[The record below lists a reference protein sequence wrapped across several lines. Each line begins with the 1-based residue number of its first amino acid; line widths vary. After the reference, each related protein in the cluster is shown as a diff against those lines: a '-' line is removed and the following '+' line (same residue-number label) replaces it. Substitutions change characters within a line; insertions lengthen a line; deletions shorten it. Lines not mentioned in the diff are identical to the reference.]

1 MNKCPRLITDKT
13 ASEVFSMIRNI
24 VSRKK
29 FGIIIKNIPL
39 FSELS
44 DEEIERIDQSI
55 LKKNFAK
62 DQIVLFEE
70 DTAKYMYIV
79 YAGKVRVV
87 KQSKEGREQIITIH
101 KKSEYF
107 GEMSLLD
114 GKTAPATV
122 IAHEDAIIGLLSK
135 NDFEQHILGH
145 ERIRG
150 KIIELLCSHLR
161 DSWAMIKIL
170 SFDNAEQRI
179 MAVLDRLNEMY
190 GVVDDQGEIINVK
203 LTHQQ
208 IANYASV
215 TRETVARVLSRLE
228 KEAVIKVLESKK
240 ILLTK
245 MFYDRFKVDAASA

>member
-1 MNKCPRLITDKT
+1 MICITG
-13 ASEVFSMIRNI
+13 NQ
-24 VSRKK
+24 KK
-29 FGIIIKNIPL
+29 LGTIIKNIPL

-44 DEEIERIDQSI
+44 DDETERIERII
-55 LKKNFAK
+55 VKRNFAK

-70 DTAKYMYIV
+70 DTANYMYIV

-87 KQSKEGREQIITIH
+87 KQSREGREQIITIH
-101 KKSEYF
+101 KKNEFF

-122 IAHEDAIIGLLSK
+122 IAHEDAVIGLLSK
-135 NDFEQHILGH
+135 SDFEQQLLSH

-150 KIIELLCSHLR
+150 KIIALLCNHLR

-179 MAVLDRLNEMY
+179 LAVLERMHELY
-190 GVVDDQGEIINVK
+190 GVADARGGIINVK

-215 TRETVARVLSRLE
+215 TRETVTRVLNRLE
-228 KEAVIKVLESKK
+228 RETVIQVLEGKN
-240 ILLTK
+240 ILLTR
-245 MFYDRFKVDAASA
+245 MFYDRVRAIG